1 MIKLVNS
8 AYYNSRICGRCLFS
22 LSLSLSLST
31 ASPPP
36 TKTTVSPGVVSV
48 SPQPLFT
55 VGSSSSQ
62 LHRPGPLEGLKQ
74 PTKLHTSHDVA
85 GSNSPGS
92 PGPNV
97 TVTPAEEGNNR
108 QLSLQYDSGKDS
120 MPCSD
125 HSNGSE
131 TQPDLIKLDSEQ
143 QQQLLRVSSGYHPEF
158 DPLLSITQSTS
169 NDSLFDPQPQS
180 ANYKVSP
187 TPIPLPTTQQ
197 QQQWGT
203 AQYTGTPMQ
212 RQGSGSSATSTS
224 PKSFSQLSPKQ
235 SSTDSGIV
243 PSPSIIRPRPKAMN
257 LPPVPAPPM
266 PISAPSSRPP
276 SPRPRKSSRRNTSPT
291 PSVESMRTY
300 RYDSDPGWNYLSDSD
315 ATSTSSSLL
324 DVRYGDDEDPNPTIL
339 PNMFTSDDFDFFNP
353 SAPMHMAFLNQQ
365 K

>member
-1 MIKLVNS
+1 
-8 AYYNSRICGRCLFS
+8 
-22 LSLSLSLST
+22 
-31 ASPPP
+31 
-36 TKTTVSPGVVSV
+36 
-48 SPQPLFT
+48 
-55 VGSSSSQ
+55 
-62 LHRPGPLEGLKQ
+62 
-74 PTKLHTSHDVA
+74 
-85 GSNSPGS
+85 
-92 PGPNV
+92 
-97 TVTPAEEGNNR
+97 
-108 QLSLQYDSGKDS
+108 

-131 TQPDLIKLDSEQ
+131 SQPDLIKLDSEQ
-143 QQQLLRVSSGYHPEF
+143 HQQLLRVGGYHPEF

-180 ANYKVSP
+180 ANYNFVSP
-187 TPIPLPTTQQ
+187 APIPLPTGTHQ

-203 AQYTGTPMQ
+203 PTQYTGTPMQ

-224 PKSFSQLSPKQ
+224 PKTKSFSQISPKQ
-235 SSTDSGIV
+235 SSMDSGIV

-276 SPRPRKSSRRNTSPT
+276 SPRPRKGSRRNTSPT

-315 ATSTSSSLL
+315 ATSTTSSVL
-324 DVRYGDDEDPNPTIL
+324 DVRFDDARFDDDEDLNPTIQG
-339 PNMFTSDDFDFFNP
+339 DFGIFNNP
-353 SAPMHMAFLNQQ
+353 YAPIFLNQQ